1 MSKCKF
7 CQAELE
13 EDSLIC
19 PSCGGD
25 NSPASEPA
33 PSEETPAP
41 ETTTPETAAP
51 AEPAETAP
59 EETPET
65 ASEEAPSE
73 DAAPVEAAPA
83 ESAETQSAPIKEGIK
98 SPGKIALAVAAVVV
112 LLAVLIALV
121 VAGTGSKD
129 AAETTAPTTA
139 ETVPATIP
147 ADGNPDDVTCKGSY
161 TDSDEAVLADRDTV
175 VATIGDSTLTNS
187 QLQVYYWMEV
197 QGFLTSY
204 GGYAPYFGLNPSQSL
219 DTQLC
224 PQAEGLT
231 WQQYFLQSALNN
243 WQQMQAM
250 STQATEEKLTMDD
263 ESKSY
268 LENLDSTLEEI
279 AKSYSIDVDELML
292 KNFGAGADVEDY
304 RHFQQLYH
312 TGYPYFNHKTSQLV
326 PTDKDLEDFFAAHE
340 QDYANGGLTK
350 EDTFVDV
357 RHILLMVEGGTT
369 DDEGKTTYSDE
380 EWAACQQE
388 AQQVLD
394 TWLAGDKTEES
405 FAQLA
410 TEKTEDPGSQT
421 TGGLYERVPEGQMVQ
436 AFNDW
441 CFDESRK
448 SGDYGLVKTEYGY
461 HVMYFV
467 RSYPQWTYF
476 TQRDWVNEKTQQM
489 ISELVQEYPMEV
501 SYEKIR
507 LGDVGMG

>member
-25 NSPASEPA
+25 NSPASD
-33 PSEETPAP
+33 
-41 ETTTPETAAP
+41 
-51 AEPAETAP
+51 AEPAAV
-59 EETPET
+59 EETTAVEET
-65 ASEEAPSE
+65 
-73 DAAPVEAAPA
+73 APVEAAEEAAASEQTPPA
-83 ESAETQSAPIKEGIK
+83 ETAEASDEPQSAPIKEGIK
-98 SPGKIALAVAAVVV
+98 SPGKIVLAVAAVVV

-121 VAGTGSKD
+121 VAGTKGKD
-129 AAETTAPTTA
+129 TAPADTA
-139 ETVPATIP
+139 SSTATEETVPATIP

-161 TDSDEAVLADRDTV
+161 SVSDEEVAADRDTV
-175 VATIGDSTLTNS
+175 VATIGDRTLTNS

-197 QGFLTSY
+197 QGFLTNY
-204 GGYAPYFGLNPSQSL
+204 GGYATYFGLNPSQSL

-250 STQATEEKLTMDD
+250 SSQAQADNLAMDE
-263 ESKSY
+263 ESKAY
-268 LENLDSTLEEI
+268 LANLDSTMEEI
-279 AKSYSIDVDELML
+279 AKSYSIDVEELML

-312 TGYPYFNHKTSQLV
+312 TGYPYFNHQVSQMV

-340 QDYANGGLTK
+340 QDYANSGLTK

-357 RHILLMVEGGTT
+357 RHILLKVEGGTT
-369 DDEGKTTYSDE
+369 DESGKTTYSDE
-380 EWAACQQE
+380 EWAACE
-388 AQQVLD
+388 KKAQQVLD

-405 FAQLA
+405 FALLA
-410 TEKTEDPGSQT
+410 QEHTQDPGSQT

-436 AFNDW
+436 SFNDW

-476 TQRDWVNEKTQQM
+476 AQRDWVNEKTQQM
-489 ISELVQEYPMEV
+489 ISDLVQEHPMEV

-507 LGDVGMG
+507 LGEVGMG